1 MSDIEKHGGKPT
13 SDDEKSL
20 AQITSREA
28 VSASRT
34 ESLSDLSIE
43 GVDEGF
49 REKCHLIN
57 ECLQYEIGFGR
68 YQKELFLLSGFGW
81 LADNLW
87 LQGVAVLLPQ
97 INTQF
102 NPPRVEYVTF
112 SLFAGLICGAI
123 TWGSLSDII
132 GRRLSWQITLCLAGI
147 FGIASGGA
155 NSFVTLCSLVACLG
169 FGVGGNLP
177 VDGALFLENIPQSH
191 QWLLTFLSAWWSI
204 GQVVG
209 SLIVWGFLSHYS
221 DDKAWRYSFY
231 TLGSLTFAM
240 FICRYFIFT
249 LQESPKFLIAIGHDE
264 EAIEALQYIAK
275 RNGKAI
281 SLTADRL
288 LSFGRSQGRGT
299 KESLFKTFKNSFAH
313 FSLSHVRPLFSRS
326 LAVNTTLLILIWGL
340 IGLAYPLFNG
350 FLVLYLQNK
359 LTFSDSV
366 DRTYRDYTIVA
377 VLGIPGSA
385 LACLIVDWTRGSKS
399 RYAIG
404 GRKLALAVST
414 LATGLFLFLF
424 TTTTT
429 EAAYLG
435 FSCASSLT
443 QNAMYG
449 VLYAYTP
456 EAFPTPHRGTGDAL
470 ASAFNRVMGLI
481 APIIKIVTTSRDGT
495 SNINANVP
503 VFISASLFVVSAI
516 LAVLLP
522 IEVRQNIMVLYTSPS

>member
-1 MSDIEKHGGKPT
+1 MSDIEKRGGKSPL
-13 SDDEKSL
+13 DDEKSL
-20 AQITSREA
+20 AQVIGREAASPPGSREESRLRE
-28 VSASRT
+28 VS
-34 ESLSDLSIE
+34 ED
-43 GVDEGF
+43 GVDESF

-57 ECLQYEIGFGR
+57 ECLQHEIGFGR

-97 INTQF
+97 INAEF
-102 NPPRVEYVTF
+102 NPPRVEYTTF
-112 SLFAGLICGAI
+112 SLFIGLICGAI

-132 GRRLSWQITLCLAGI
+132 GRRLSWQITLCIAGI

-204 GQVVG
+204 GQVISSV
-209 SLIVWGFLSHYS
+209 IVWGFLSRYS
-221 DDKAWRYSFY
+221 NDKAWRLSFY
-231 TLGSLTFAM
+231 TLGSLTFGM
-240 FICRYFIFT
+240 FVCRYLIFT
-249 LQESPKFLIAIGHDE
+249 LQESPKFLVAIGHDE
-264 EAIEALQYIAK
+264 EAIEALTYIAK
-275 RNGKAI
+275 RNGKTI

-288 LSFGRSQGRGT
+288 LALGRSQGRGN
-299 KESLFKTFKNSFAH
+299 KESLLRTLKNSFAH
-313 FSLSHVRPLFSRS
+313 FSLSHVRPLFSTRP
-326 LAVNTTLLILIWGL
+326 LAINTTLIILIWGL

-350 FLVLYLQNK
+350 FLVLYLQDK
-359 LTFSDSV
+359 LTFASSV
-366 DRTYRDYTIVA
+366 SRTYRDYTIVA
-377 VLGIPGSA
+377 VFGIPGSA
-385 LACLIVDWTRGSKS
+385 LACLIVDWTRGSES
-399 RYAIG
+399 RWAIG
-404 GRKLALAVST
+404 GRKLALSIST

-470 ASAFNRVMGLI
+470 ASAVNRVMGLI
-481 APIIKIVTTSRDGT
+481 APIIKIVTTSRDGSST
-495 SNINANVP
+495 VDANVP

-516 LAVLLP
+516 LAMLLP
-522 IEVRQNIMVLYTSPS
+522 IETAGKAVL